1 MISAPHIDQRHH
13 FRSSLVGFS
22 GARVMQLAT
31 PVRLLLPVLCVGTLI
46 VSAVGIT
53 SAQQAARPT
62 VAAKASGLPRST
74 PEAQGIS
81 SAAIL
86 QFIEAAEEKLDAL
99 HSIMI
104 VRHGHVVTEGWWAPY
119 AANEPHMLYSLSKSF
134 TSTAVGLA
142 VAQGKLTVDDPV
154 LKFFPDE
161 APAEPSANLKA
172 MRVRDLLSMST
183 GHHEDVIR
191 DFPYRDP
198 DSVVRKFLSLPV
210 AHKPGT
216 LFVYNTPATYMLSAI
231 VQKLT
236 GQTVL
241 DYLRPRLFEP
251 LGISNPQWEAS
262 PQGISMGGFG
272 LSVRTEDIARFGQL
286 YLRKGEW
293 QKQQLVPAAWVE
305 EATARHASNGS
316 SPTSDWEQGYGYQFW
331 RSRHG
336 YRGDGA
342 HGQFCL
348 VLPQYDAVVVFT
360 SGTRDLPSVPNLT
373 WERLLPALKPAAL
386 PADPA
391 AHKKLTAKLATLTLR
406 PQTMKGTSAASTTVA
421 KAAAT
426 SGTRY
431 VFASNPQS
439 IESIALDSAEPNG
452 RVTLTMR
459 VAGADQKIDASPDA
473 WTKQTITLRGVPDP
487 IATSGAWSADDTY
500 KLSIVRYQTPFTTN
514 YTLRFAADQLT
525 LDIEPNVGPATE
537 RKTQLIGKPATSTS
551 AQP

>member
-1 MISAPHIDQRHH
+1 
-13 FRSSLVGFS
+13 
-22 GARVMQLAT
+22 
-31 PVRLLLPVLCVGTLI
+31 VLCASTL
-46 VSAVGIT
+46 VMSAVGIT
-53 SAQQAARPT
+53 GAQQSAPSKTPASS
-62 VAAKASGLPRST
+62 ASKASSTTTLPRST

-86 QFIEAAEEKLDAL
+86 QFIEQAEQKLNAL
-99 HSIMI
+99 HSVMI
-104 VRHGHVVTEGWWAPY
+104 VRHGHIVTEGWWAPY
-119 AANEPHMLYSLSKSF
+119 AANEPHMMFSLSKSF

-154 LKFFPDE
+154 LNFFPDE

-172 MRVRDLLSMST
+172 MRVRDLLTMST
-183 GHHEDVIR
+183 GHHEDAIR

-198 DSVVRKFLSLPV
+198 DSVVRKFLALPV

-216 LFVYNTPATYMLSAI
+216 FFVYNTPATYMLSAI
-231 VQKLT
+231 VQKVT

-251 LGISNPQWEAS
+251 LGITNPQWEAS

-272 LSVRTEDIARFGQL
+272 LSIRTEDIARFGQL

-293 QKQQLVPAAWVE
+293 HKQQLVPAAWVE
-305 EATARHASNGS
+305 TATMRHASNGS

-348 VLPQYDAVVVFT
+348 VLPQHDTVIAFT
-360 SGTRDLPSVPNLT
+360 SGTRDMASVMNLT
-373 WERLLPALKPAAL
+373 WEMLLPALKPAAL
-386 PADPA
+386 PADAA
-391 AHKKLTAKLATLTLR
+391 AHKKLTAKLAALTMR
-406 PQTMKGTSAASTTVA
+406 PLTMTGTSAVSTTAA

-431 VFASNPQS
+431 VFEKNPQS
-439 IESIALDSAEPNG
+439 IEAIALDAAEPNG

-459 VAGADQKIDASPDA
+459 VAGADQKIDASPDT
-473 WTKQTITLRGVPDP
+473 WTKQSVTLRGAPDA

-500 KLSIVRYQTPFTTN
+500 TLSIVRYQTPFTAT

-525 LDIEPNVGPATE
+525 LDLEPNVGPPAD
-537 RKTQLIGKPATSTS
+537 RKIQLIGKPATSTS